1 MAGSTGANGGALDAA
16 VSRDGQQ
23 LHVVASKALQIV
35 SFEIDDDGSLR
46 PLGAAGGLPVGAA
59 GLAAN

>member
-1 MAGSTGANGGALDAA
+1 
-16 VSRDGQQ
+16 
-23 LHVVASKALQIV
+23 VASKALQIV

-46 PLGAAGGLPVGAA
+46 PLGAGGGLPAGAA